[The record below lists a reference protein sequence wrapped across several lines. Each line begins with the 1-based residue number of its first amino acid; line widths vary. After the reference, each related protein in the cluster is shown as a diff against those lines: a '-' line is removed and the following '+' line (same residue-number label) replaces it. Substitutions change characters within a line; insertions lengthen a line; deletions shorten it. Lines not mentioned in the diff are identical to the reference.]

1 MQKDRV
7 EDNMSNEM
15 MRNEIREAID
25 AGEQAL
31 ASLKSAQEKLQS
43 ARNWGIADMLGGGL
57 IVDLFKHSKMD
68 DAVTCMEY
76 ARKNLKIF
84 QRELKDVKVP
94 MDFRMEISGFLSFA
108 DFFFDGIIAD
118 YLVQSK
124 IAEAREQ
131 VDDAVVRVSS
141 ILGELEDLKR
151 TY

>member
-1 MQKDRV
+1 
-7 EDNMSNEM
+7 MSNEI
-15 MRNEIREAID
+15 MRNEIREAIE

-43 ARNWGIADMLGGGL
+43 ARNWGIADMLGGGF
-57 IVDLFKHSKMD
+57 ITDLFKHSKMD
-68 DAVTCMEY
+68 DAVTCMED

-108 DFFFDGIIAD
+108 DFFFDGIVAD

-124 IAEAREQ
+124 IADAREQ

-141 ILGELEDLKR
+141 ILRELDGLKG